1 MSTGNSGTHM
11 IVRVLLIAGVA
22 VSAGTPHAQT
32 TAYPNKPVRIMTFGA
47 GGTLDFTARMMAQ
60 NLAEPLGQPVIV
72 DNRNGSLPIEIAAK
86 AMPDGYTLLVSSG
99 VLWLTPYLRD
109 RVSWDPIGD
118 FAPITL
124 LVMSPNAIALHPSV
138 AATSVKELIAL
149 ARAKPG
155 VLNYATSG
163 TGTVN
168 HISGELFK
176 SMVSI
181 DIVRINYSSTGT
193 AVTGL
198 LAGQV
203 QLMFANLA
211 AMAPHVKSGKMKAL
225 AVTSAE
231 PSILFPGLPTI
242 AASGLPGYE
251 AVSRLGAF
259 APARTSATIVTRLNQ
274 EMVKVLNKTD
284 VKEKFF
290 NSGIETVGSS
300 AAQLT
305 EKVKSEMARL
315 GKVIKDANIRDE

>member
-1 MSTGNSGTHM
+1 MVGLAAGGGTDIQARLIAQKLSESTGRSFVVENRT
-11 IVRVLLIAGVA
+11 
-22 VSAGTPHAQT
+22 
-32 TAYPNKPVRIMTFGA
+32 GA
-47 GGTLDFTARMMAQ
+47 GGTVAYAS
-60 NLAEPLGQPVIV
+60 V
-72 DNRNGSLPIEIAAK
+72 AK
-86 AMPDGYTLLVSSG
+86 SPPDGYTLLVASNL
-99 VLWLTPYLRD
+99 LWIGALIQSAPY
-109 RVSWDPIGD
+109 DPVKD
-118 FAPITL
+118 FAPVILTNRQPNI
-124 LVMSPNAIALHPSV
+124 LVVHPSLP
-138 AATSVKELIAL
+138 ARSVRELLAL
-149 ARAKPG
+149 AKARPG
-155 VLNYATSG
+155 ELNYASTG
-163 TGTVN
+163 TGSPN
-168 HISGELFK
+168 HLGPELLK
-176 SMVSI
+176 SMAKV

-300 AAQLT
+300 PAQLT

-315 GKVIKDANIRDE
+315 GKVIKDADIRDE